1 MYIIALIPNK
11 ASPCVFF
18 AEVTVQKRNSLD
30 YLPWATTWKL
40 LKQHYPYSTYRV
52 RKAADGRNYHHDDR
66 TAWVEVELTLVEENN
81 DGTFRE
87 NSITEMLAIM
97 DYAKRSIPLDKLNS
111 TDVVNTIQRCLTKAC
126 ARMGLG
132 IAIDGAMDFDDL
144 PEEKQP
150 LPDNVVDLT
159 EIRERLDVG
168 IKNYT
173 KEMSKEQKVHLG
185 VLFGIFCKM
194 IHPACGRRKR
204 THAAR
209 SVWAAAQNDDFLCI
223 SPSCHPEQREAL
235 AKDLLRFPRA
245 ENRGRSFLI
254 AARSSG

>member
-1 MYIIALIPNK
+1 MSTTIEK
-11 ASPCVFF
+11 KDFF
-18 AEVTVQKRNSLD
+18 SVLSAIDCSKLVQKRNSLD

-66 TAWVEVELTLVEENN
+66 TAWVEVELTLVEQDEA
-81 DGTFRE
+81 GELHE
-87 NSITEMLAIM
+87 NSITEMLAVM

-132 IAIDGAMDFDDL
+132 IAIYGAMDYDDL

-150 LPDNVVDLT
+150 LPENVVDLT

-173 KEMSKEQKVHLG
+173 KGMNKEQKVHFVNTIVATLLG
-185 VLFGIFCKM
+185 GERNWRLCENKEMLENLLDVVE
-194 IHPACGRRKR
+194 GRV
-204 THAAR
+204 A
-209 SVWAAAQNDDFLCI
+209 
-223 SPSCHPEQREAL
+223 
-235 AKDLLRFPRA
+235 
-245 ENRGRSFLI
+245 
-254 AARSSG
+254 